1 MKFINKEN
9 FEKWFRKLSDYYDIF
24 YPRESPNG
32 RVWTK
37 REAGGVKVSGI
48 IDIRGH
54 RTALPIKYFFYPP
67 QENLTEK
74 KRRPAIV
81 FGARGCDVRGL
92 QLLKKIYLDDP
103 EDTYF
108 RKDILIFSSDCT
120 SAHPNCFCTVLG
132 DKPWG
137 ESGFDLNFSGVG
149 EGFVVE
155 SGSERGKKII
165 EENAAWFRDVSGRQ
179 EQERSSARA
188 GIEEQVKKQNKNVL
202 VDLNKLKDKAEK
214 DTAVFE
220 SRGKTCVSCSA
231 CTTICPA
238 CFCFFL
244 SEGEENKIRYADSCQ
259 LPGFARVAGGANPRK
274 EITSRF
280 KHRFLCKF
288 SYRPEM
294 NGMKGC
300 TGCGRCIDGCQGK
313 INFRDVLIEVM
324 EASA

>member
-32 RVWTK
+32 WDWTK
-37 REAGGVKVSGI
+37 REAGGIKVSGI

-54 RTALPIKYFFYPP
+54 RSALPIKYFFYSP
-67 QENLTEK
+67 QENLVSRE
-74 KRRPAIV
+74 RRPSVI

-92 QLLKKIYLDDP
+92 RLLKNIYLDDP

-108 RKDILIFSSDCT
+108 RKDVLIFSADCT
-120 SAHPNCFCTVLG
+120 SAHSNCFCTVLG
-132 DKPWG
+132 DKPWAG
-137 ESGFDLNFSGVG
+137 EDFDLNFSCL
-149 EGFVVE
+149 E
-155 SGSERGKKII
+155 SGYIVETGSEKGKKILD
-165 EENAAWFRDVSGRQ
+165 ENLGLFKEVTDLQ
-179 EQERSSARA
+179 NKELTSARSKV
-188 GIEEQVKKQNKNVL
+188 EETVKKQNENKM
-202 VDLNKLKDKAEK
+202 VDLNQLKEKVEK
-214 DTAVFE
+214 DTAVFK
-220 SRGKTCVSCSA
+220 SHGKTCVSCSA

-259 LPGFARVAGGANPRK
+259 LPGYARVAGGANPRK
-274 EITSRF
+274 EMTSRF

-294 NGMKGC
+294 
-300 TGCGRCIDGCQGK
+300 
-313 INFRDVLIEVM
+313 
-324 EASA
+324 